1 MNAENT
7 SEQHSDDLTDATATD
22 GSAEG
27 AGPTDETIEIEA
39 VLVDLGVPD
48 DVIDAIPADVAA
60 TIAGLAT
67 EKQAADDA
75 RLRALADFRN
85 FQRRSIENEARARRD
100 GLASVVRAL
109 MPAIDHFDLA
119 LQSAASATSVEQL
132 VQGVQMVRE
141 ELGRSLESNG
151 VAVIAAAAGDEFE
164 PGRHEALGMMPPGQS
179 PEEAAPGTVAVTVSP
194 GFAIGELV
202 LRPAKVML
210 VPESADG

>member
-1 MNAENT
+1 MT
-7 SEQHSDDLTDATATD
+7 SANSSEHTSDDLSDATGA
-22 GSAEG
+22 GSASEDG
-27 AGPTDETIEIEA
+27 AASDETIEIEA
-39 VLVDLGVPD
+39 VLVDLGIPD
-48 DVIDAIPADVAA
+48 DVIDAIPAEVAA
-60 TIAGLAT
+60 TIARLT
-67 EKQAADDA
+67 TDKQAADDA
-75 RLRALADFRN
+75 KLRALADFRN

-132 VQGVQMVRE
+132 VQGVQMVRNE
-141 ELGRSLESNG
+141 IGRSLESNG
-151 VAVIAAAAGDEFE
+151 VAVISAAAGDEFE

-179 PEEAAPGTVAVTVSP
+179 PEGAAAGTVAITVSP

-210 VPESADG
+210 VPETSG

>member
-1 MNAENT
+1 MT
-7 SEQHSDDLTDATATD
+7 SEQHSDDLPDATATD
-22 GSAEG
+22 GTGDGDA
-27 AGPTDETIEIEA
+27 PTDETIEIEA
-39 VLVDLGVPD
+39 VLVDLGIPD

-60 TIAGLAT
+60 TIAGLAAD
-67 EKQAADDA
+67 KQAADDA
-75 RLRALADFRN
+75 KLRALADFRN

-132 VQGVQMVRE
+132 VQGVQMVRNE
-141 ELGRSLESNG
+141 IGRSLESNG
-151 VAVIAAAAGDEFE
+151 VAVISAAPGDEFE

-179 PEEAAPGTVAVTVSP
+179 PEGAASGSVAVTVSP

-210 VPESADG
+210 VPESSEG

>member
-1 MNAENT
+1 MT
-7 SEQHSDDLTDATATD
+7 SEHHPEDATDATTTD
-22 GSAEG
+22 GPGEESHAEG
-27 AGPTDETIEIEA
+27 TPTDETIEIEA
-39 VLVDLGVPD
+39 VLVDLGIPD

-119 LQSAASATSVEQL
+119 LQSAASATSVEQF

-179 PEEAAPGTVAVTVSP
+179 PEDAAPGTVAVTVSP

-210 VPESADG
+210 VPESAEG